1 MFESESTPGQ
11 LCGRKAYVNKK
22 IPMQPSGIEPATFR
36 LRAQCLKNRVSPRN
50 NVRILIKSL
59 TAIYSPLHSAWTVHS
74 ERRYRLLGP
83 PGGNKGA
90 GTVVSIFPLLH
101 SLNNA
106 PSSRQNKQKA
116 LIFATYFTVAGQ
128 ALFMH
133 SI

>member
-1 MFESESTPGQ
+1 
-11 LCGRKAYVNKK
+11 
-22 IPMQPSGIEPATFR
+22 MQPSGIEPATFR
-36 LRAQCLKNRVSPRN
+36 LIAQCLKNHVSSSNNIRV
-50 NVRILIKSL
+50 LIKSPPD
-59 TAIYSPLHSAWTVHS
+59 IYFPLHSAWTVHS
-74 ERRYRLLGP
+74 ERRYRLQSP

-116 LIFATYFTVAGQ
+116 LIFATYFTVAGKGEK
-128 ALFMH
+128 ALFMY